1 MSVDWADTG
10 ADLSDADM
18 TGTEVYAANV
28 NKKTKLFGARI
39 DPDSELAEMSQAI
52 TTARLRRSG
61 EGQSLDNLSI
71 PSDLIA
77 LVTDIEA
84 TARRLSGNGQT
95 LWLNLLLG

>member
-18 TGTEVYAANV
+18 TGTEVYPANV
-28 NKKTKLFGARI
+28 NKKMKLFGARI

-61 EGQSLDNLSI
+61 DLDGF
-71 PSDLIA
+71 DLQK
-77 LVTDIEA
+77 
-84 TARRLSGNGQT
+84 GNPWT
-95 LWLNLLLG
+95 TSAFPPI